1 LLSKPGLF
9 LINLTNYERGKGGFK
24 MEKISFVTGIGLIA
38 LSGILFTIERFITV
52 FQNASESF
60 PVKLNGNGS
69 FSSQPMPGIFDNFFV
84 GLFLVLG
91 IVLLVFAAIKV
102 FKTQGDR

>member
-1 LLSKPGLF
+1 L
-9 LINLTNYERGKGGFK
+9 
-24 MEKISFVTGIGLIA
+24 EKISFVTGIGLIA

-52 FQNASESF
+52 FQNASETF

-69 FSSQPMPGIFDNFFV
+69 YTSQPMPGIFDNFFV

-91 IVLLVFAAIKV
+91 IVLLIYAAIKV
-102 FKTQGDR
+102 FKTQENR